1 MTKVV
6 FYKHNG
12 VFYGFHEVGHAGYGE
27 FGTDIICSALSAMTM
42 LILNT
47 IEISYDTRVD
57 FKIDDETADVLVKC
71 KAALPEG
78 GADEKVRYAV
88 AGLMEGYFHQLND
101 LVEEYFDYLSV
112 DVIDNEKF

>member
-1 MTKVV
+1 MTKIQ
-6 FYKHNG
+6 FFRKDG
-12 VFYGFHEVGHAGYGE
+12 VFYGFRETGHAGFGE
-27 FGTDIICSALSAMTM
+27 EGEDIVCSALSAMTM

-57 FKIDDETADVLVKC
+57 FKIDDETADILVKC
-71 KAALPEG
+71 IAALPEG
-78 GADEKVRYAV
+78 GAEEKVRYAI